1 MQVYIWIDLLA
12 SAAAAAWN
20 TLGTVEKTYRIFI
33 RHVSSIF
40 PTNVLGL
47 TDSARV
53 VGI

>member
-20 TLGTVEKTYRIFI
+20 TLGAVEETYCIFI
-33 RHVSSIF
+33 RQVSSTF

-47 TDSARV
+47 TDSAWL

>member
-12 SAAAAAWN
+12 YAVAWN
-20 TLGTVEKTYRIFI
+20 TLGAVEKTYCIFI
-33 RHVSSIF
+33 WQVSSIF

-47 TDSARV
+47 TDSAWQ